1 MVVYLTDIRYRE
13 PVYRTMGK
21 WLKGVYPVSTG
32 LVVSALARPEWLV
45 EIDATAVLPARA
57 GMTFSLTARDPLTGA
72 FGIVISSSSPAVA
85 ARCAHLAPGA
95 GAVASQNV
103 TNPALGIRGL
113 SLLGR
118 GLAATRVI
126 AGLVAAERY
135 PAYRQLAVVDRDGE
149 VATFEGAATLGVHN
163 VAKGAAC
170 AAAGNLLANPD
181 VPAAMVAAY
190 QASTAA
196 TFEQRLLDG
205 LRAGAAAGGEA
216 GPVRSAGLA
225 VVEDV
230 EWRVT
235 DLRVDDHDAPLAELE
250 RLLVLWLPQKADYR
264 TRGIDP
270 TAAPSY
276 GVPGDE

>member
-1 MVVYLTDIRYRE
+1 MTL
-13 PVYRTMGK
+13 
-21 WLKGVYPVSTG
+21 S
-32 LVVSALARPEWLV
+32 LA
-45 EIDATAVLPARA
+45 
-57 GMTFSLTARDPLTGA
+57 ARDPRTGA

-113 SLLGR
+113 ELLDAGC
-118 GLAATRVI
+118 AAGEVI
-126 AGLVAAERY
+126 ARLVAAERF
-135 PAYRQLAVVDRDGE
+135 PAYRQLTVIDREGDT
-149 VATFEGAATLGVHN
+149 ATFEGPATLGTHS
-163 VAKGAAC
+163 VASGTAC
-170 AAAGNLLANPD
+170 VAAGNLLAGPD

-190 QASTAA
+190 AASTAPA
-196 TFEQRLLDG
+196 FERRLLDALRGG
-205 LRAGAAAGGEA
+205 LAAGGEA

-235 DLRVDDHDAPLAELE
+235 DLRVDDHDAPLQELQ
-250 RLLVLWLPQKADYR
+250 RLLGLWLPQKADYR
-264 TRGIDP
+264 TRAVDP

>member
-1 MVVYLTDIRYRE
+1 
-13 PVYRTMGK
+13 
-21 WLKGVYPVSTG
+21 
-32 LVVSALARPEWLV
+32 
-45 EIDATAVLPARA
+45 
-57 GMTFSLTARDPLTGA
+57 MTFSLTARDPLTGA
-72 FGIVISSSSPAVA
+72 FGIVVSSSSLAVP
-85 ARCAHLAPGA
+85 ARCAHLGPGI

-113 SLLGR
+113 ALLGR
-118 GLAATRVI
+118 GLAAKQVI
-126 AGLVAAERY
+126 ADLVAGERY

-163 VAKGAAC
+163 VAAGAAC
-170 AAAGNLLANPD
+170 AAAGNLLANPE
-181 VPAAMVAAY
+181 VPAVMVAAY
-190 QASTAA
+190 EASTAA
-196 TFEQRLLDG
+196 TFEERLLDA
-205 LRAGAAAGGEA
+205 LRGGAAAGGEA

-264 TRGIDP
+264 IRGIDP

>member
-1 MVVYLTDIRYRE
+1 
-13 PVYRTMGK
+13 
-21 WLKGVYPVSTG
+21 
-32 LVVSALARPEWLV
+32 
-45 EIDATAVLPARA
+45 
-57 GMTFSLTARDPLTGA
+57 MTFSLIARDPRTGA
-72 FGIVISSSSPAVA
+72 FGIVVSSSSLAVS
-85 ARCAHLAPGA
+85 ARCAHLAPGI

-103 TNPALGIRGL
+103 TNPVLGIRGL
-113 SLLGR
+113 RLLGQ
-118 GLAATRVI
+118 GLAAKQVI
-126 AGLVAAERY
+126 ADLVSAERY

-149 VATFEGAATLGVHN
+149 VATFEGAATLGVHG
-163 VAKGAAC
+163 VAEGTAC
-170 AAAGNLLANPD
+170 VAAGNLLASPD
-181 VPAAMVAAY
+181 VPAALLVAY
-190 QASTAA
+190 QASTAT
-196 TFEQRLLDG
+196 TFEERLLDG
-205 LRAGAAAGGEA
+205 LRGAVAAGGEA

-250 RLLVLWLPQKADYR
+250 RLLGVWLPQKADYR

>member
-1 MVVYLTDIRYRE
+1 
-13 PVYRTMGK
+13 
-21 WLKGVYPVSTG
+21 
-32 LVVSALARPEWLV
+32 
-45 EIDATAVLPARA
+45 
-57 GMTFSLTARDPLTGA
+57 MTFSLIARDSRTGA
-72 FGIVISSSSPAVA
+72 FGLVVSSSSPAVA

-103 TNPALGIRGL
+103 TNPALGLRGL
-113 SLLGR
+113 RLLAQ

-126 AGLVAAERY
+126 ADLVSAERF
-135 PAYRQLAVVDRDGE
+135 PAYRQLAVVDRDGQ
-149 VATFEGAATLGVHN
+149 VATFEGGATLGVHA
-163 VAKGAAC
+163 VAAGTAC
-170 AAAGNLLANPD
+170 VSAGNLLANAG

-190 QASTAA
+190 EASRALA
-196 TFEQRLLDG
+196 FEERLLDG
-205 LRAGAAAGGEA
+205 LRGAVAAGGEA

-235 DLRVDDHDAPLAELE
+235 DLRVDDHDAPLAELA
-250 RLLVLWLPQKADYR
+250 RLLRVWLPQKADYR
-264 TRGIDP
+264 ARGIDP

>member
-1 MVVYLTDIRYRE
+1 
-13 PVYRTMGK
+13 
-21 WLKGVYPVSTG
+21 
-32 LVVSALARPEWLV
+32 
-45 EIDATAVLPARA
+45 
-57 GMTFSLTARDPLTGA
+57 MTFSLIARDPRTGA
-72 FGIVISSSSPAVA
+72 FGIVVSSSSLAVS
-85 ARCAHLAPGA
+85 ARCAHLAPGI

-103 TNPALGIRGL
+103 TNPVLGIRGL
-113 SLLGR
+113 KLLGQ
-118 GLAATRVI
+118 GLAAKQVI
-126 AGLVAAERY
+126 ADLVSAERY

-149 VATFEGAATLGVHN
+149 VATFEGAATLGVHG
-163 VAKGAAC
+163 VAEGTAC
-170 AAAGNLLANPD
+170 VAAGNLLASPD
-181 VPAAMVAAY
+181 VPAALLVAY
-190 QASTAA
+190 QASTAT
-196 TFEQRLLDG
+196 TFEERLLDG
-205 LRAGAAAGGEA
+205 LRGAVAAGGEA

-250 RLLVLWLPQKADYR
+250 RLLGVWLPQKADYR

>member
-1 MVVYLTDIRYRE
+1 
-13 PVYRTMGK
+13 
-21 WLKGVYPVSTG
+21 
-32 LVVSALARPEWLV
+32 
-45 EIDATAVLPARA
+45 
-57 GMTFSLTARDPLTGA
+57 MTFSLIARAPHGGA
-72 FGIVISSSSPAVA
+72 FGIVVSSSSPAVS
-85 ARCAHLAPGA
+85 ARCAHLAPGI

-103 TNPALGIRGL
+103 TNPGLGIRGL
-113 SLLGR
+113 KLLGQ
-118 GLAATRVI
+118 GLAAKQVI
-126 AGLVAAERY
+126 AALVSAERY

-163 VAKGAAC
+163 VAEGTAC

-181 VPAAMVAAY
+181 VPAAMVVGY
-190 QASTAA
+190 EASTAT
-196 TFEQRLLDG
+196 TFEERLLDG
-205 LRAGAAAGGEA
+205 LRGAVAAGGEA

-250 RLLVLWLPQKADYR
+250 RLLGIWLPQKADYR

>member
-1 MVVYLTDIRYRE
+1 
-13 PVYRTMGK
+13 
-21 WLKGVYPVSTG
+21 
-32 LVVSALARPEWLV
+32 
-45 EIDATAVLPARA
+45 
-57 GMTFSLTARDPLTGA
+57 MTFSLTARDPLTGA
-72 FGIVISSSSPAVA
+72 FGIVVSSSSIAVP

-118 GLAATRVI
+118 GLTAKQVI
-126 AGLVAAERY
+126 AGLLAVERY

-163 VAKGAAC
+163 VAEGIAC

-190 QASTAA
+190 QASAAA
-196 TFEQRLLDG
+196 TFEQRLFDG
-205 LRAGAAAGGEA
+205 LRGGAAAGGEA

>member
-1 MVVYLTDIRYRE
+1 
-13 PVYRTMGK
+13 
-21 WLKGVYPVSTG
+21 
-32 LVVSALARPEWLV
+32 
-45 EIDATAVLPARA
+45 
-57 GMTFSLTARDPLTGA
+57 MTFSLIAHDPRTGA
-72 FGIVISSSSPAVA
+72 FGIVVSSSSPAVS
-85 ARCAHLAPGA
+85 ARCAHLAPGT

-113 SLLGR
+113 KLLGA
-118 GLAATRVI
+118 GLAAKQVI
-126 AGLVAAERY
+126 VDLVAAERY
-135 PAYRQLAVVDRDGE
+135 PAYRQLAVVDRAGK

-163 VAKGAAC
+163 VAEGTAC

-190 QASTAA
+190 EASTAT
-196 TFEQRLLDG
+196 TFEERLLDG
-205 LRAGAAAGGEA
+205 LRGAVAAGGEA

-235 DLRVDDHDAPLAELE
+235 DLRVDDHDAPLPELE
-250 RLLVLWLPQKADYR
+250 RLLGVWLPQKADYR

>member
-1 MVVYLTDIRYRE
+1 MTL
-13 PVYRTMGK
+13 
-21 WLKGVYPVSTG
+21 S
-32 LVVSALARPEWLV
+32 LA
-45 EIDATAVLPARA
+45 
-57 GMTFSLTARDPLTGA
+57 ARDPRTGA
-72 FGIVISSSSPAVA
+72 FGLVISSSSPAVA
-85 ARCAHLAPGA
+85 ARCAHLAAGA

-113 SLLGR
+113 ELLGQ
-118 GLAATRVI
+118 GCAAKEVI
-126 AGLVAAERY
+126 ARLVAAERF
-135 PAYRQLAVVDRDGE
+135 PAYRQLTVIDREGA
-149 VATFEGAATLGVHN
+149 VATFEGAATLGIHH
-163 VAKGAAC
+163 VAAGHAC
-170 AAAGNLLANPD
+170 VAAGNLLAAPG

-190 QASTAA
+190 EASTAPA
-196 TFEQRLLDG
+196 FERRLLDALRGG
-205 LRAGAAAGGEA
+205 LAAGGEA

>member
-1 MVVYLTDIRYRE
+1 
-13 PVYRTMGK
+13 
-21 WLKGVYPVSTG
+21 
-32 LVVSALARPEWLV
+32 
-45 EIDATAVLPARA
+45 
-57 GMTFSLTARDPLTGA
+57 MTFSLLARDPRAAA
-72 FGIVISSSSPAVA
+72 FGIVVTSSSPAVA
-85 ARCAHLAPGA
+85 ARCAHLAPGL
-95 GAVASQNV
+95 GAIASQNV

-113 SLLGR
+113 RLLGQ
-118 GLAATRVI
+118 GHAAKQVI
-126 AGLVAAERY
+126 AELVLAERF
-135 PAYRQLAVVDRDGE
+135 PAYRQLAVVDRDGG
-149 VATFEGAATLGVHN
+149 VATFEGAAILGVHN
-163 VAKGAAC
+163 VAEGTSC
-170 AAAGNLLANPD
+170 VAAGNLLASPD

-190 QASTAA
+190 EASAA
-196 TFEQRLLDG
+196 VTFEERLLDG
-205 LRAGAAAGGEA
+205 LGAGAAAGGEA

-250 RLLVLWLPQKADYR
+250 RLLRVWLPQKADYR

>member
-1 MVVYLTDIRYRE
+1 V
-13 PVYRTMGK
+13 
-21 WLKGVYPVSTG
+21 
-32 LVVSALARPEWLV
+32 
-45 EIDATAVLPARA
+45 
-57 GMTFSLTARDPLTGA
+57 TFSLTARDTRTGA
-72 FGIVISSSSPAVA
+72 FGIVVSSSSPAVA
-85 ARCAHLAPGA
+85 ARCAHLAAGA

-113 SLLGR
+113 TLLGR
-118 GLAATRVI
+118 GLSAKQVI
-126 AGLVAAERY
+126 ADLVAAERY
-135 PAYRQLAVVDRDGE
+135 PAYRQLAVVDRDGG

-163 VAKGAAC
+163 VAEGAAC
-170 AAAGNLLANPD
+170 AAAGNLLANAD

-190 QASTAA
+190 EASAAA
-196 TFEQRLLDG
+196 TFEWRLLDA
-205 LRAGAAAGGEA
+205 LRGGAAAGGEA
-216 GPVRSAGLA
+216 GAVRSAGLA

-250 RLLVLWLPQKADYR
+250 RLLALWLPQKADYR

>member
-1 MVVYLTDIRYRE
+1 M
-13 PVYRTMGK
+13 
-21 WLKGVYPVSTG
+21 
-32 LVVSALARPEWLV
+32 
-45 EIDATAVLPARA
+45 
-57 GMTFSLTARDPLTGA
+57 
-72 FGIVISSSSPAVA
+72 A

-103 TNPALGIRGL
+103 TNPALGIRGVA
-113 SLLGR
+113 LLGR

-126 AGLVAAERY
+126 AELVAASVT

-149 VATFEGAATLGVHN
+149 AATFEGAATLGVHN
-163 VAKGAAC
+163 VAEGAAC
-170 AAAGNLLANPD
+170 AAAGNLLASRD
-181 VPAAMVAAY
+181 VPAAMVGAY
-190 QASTAA
+190 EASAA
-196 TFEQRLLDG
+196 TTFEERLLDG

-235 DLRVDDHDAPLAELE
+235 DLRVDDHDTPLAELE
-250 RLLVLWLPQKADYR
+250 RLLMLWLPQKADYR

-276 GVPGDE
+276 GVPGAR